1 MRIYACQF
9 KPYYMNRI
17 LKNIFEMKVAGILNA
32 KDVSSKEGVQL
43 KKNQMVLD
51 ILTRTTRDQQKKADR
66 IC

>member
-1 MRIYACQF
+1 
-9 KPYYMNRI
+9 MNRI

-51 ILTRTTRDQQKKADR
+51 ILTITTRDQQKKAER
-66 IC
+66 FC